1 MTLFYQELYKLV
13 TEGLAELQASQDAGK
28 TPVNPV
34 SEAHYISAWVT
45 KAIKQHRYEH
55 CMAKTLM
62 QWQQQARSMGQHAQ
76 LRLLF
81 ENLAET
87 YVGIMDDQHVA
98 HTITDANFQA
108 FCQQLEHQD
117 WQVTTEYE
125 INRKVKHHTDG
136 QASLVVCC
144 KKLDEAFD
152 VVEGQSKK
160 GLVKPLSIFIRGNT
174 QALIDAAFANGL
186 LLYKVTD
193 YKSIVK
199 YHGEYIIHPD
209 NNGNHLPELPTRQ
222 Q

>member
-13 TEGLAELQASQDAGK
+13 TEGLAELQASQEAGK

-45 KAIKQHRYEH
+45 KAIKQHRFEH

-62 QWQQQARSMGQHAQ
+62 SWQQQARSMGQHAQ

-87 YVGIMDDQHVA
+87 YAGVMDEQKVA
-98 HTITDANFQA
+98 KTITDENFTNFFSQVE
-108 FCQQLEHQD
+108 QQD
-117 WQVTTEYE
+117 WQVTTEHE

-144 KKLDEAFD
+144 KKFEEAFD
-152 VVEGQSKK
+152 AAEGQEVKR
-160 GLVKPLSIFIRGNT
+160 LVKPLSIFIRGNT
-174 QALIDAAFANGL
+174 QALIDAAFGNGL

-199 YHGEYIIHPD
+199 YHGEYIIQPD
-209 NNGNHLPELPTRQ
+209 NNGSYLPELPTRQ
-222 Q
+222 